1 MLHKLTISK
10 NGKKIK
16 STSISLRFIS
26 ANEGK
31 YFSVGISI
39 RGIDFWGFVLK
50 LTHPSVLNPFYTNV

>member
-1 MLHKLTISK
+1 MVKRLNLLLKK
-10 NGKKIK
+10 N
-16 STSISLRFIS
+16 ISLRFIS

-50 LTHPSVLNPFYTNV
+50 LTHPSVLNPFYTNA